1 MESGGILC
9 PKCDYVM
16 ATKSNFC
23 SNCGFKL
30 SQSPHKKPEEQK
42 RIAVSNFPRQFMV
55 FKVPMSPYKEDWG
68 KEWPCRMPAD
78 RDRILDFRNDETG
91 HEFCICNSVEDHNHD
106 IKVKGYIGDV
116 VMLLDPYELTKD
128 YNRYYRVVVFKPG
141 LYGIFKTAPIP
152 FIAYLKGED
161 LCNGDKLQM
170 IQDYPPIVH
179 DLFKREQMIHDWD
192 IELREIK
199 KQAKADMG
207 DSYGGFTTPYVDK
220 CLELFKIKFNNRY
233 AGDTAKM
240 WNAYSSGFL
249 TNSREDKS
257 GRHELDKI
265 LVSM

>member
-1 MESGGILC
+1 MATAGILC
-9 PKCDYVM
+9 SPCGHMM
-16 ATKSNFC
+16 APEEKFC
-23 SNCGFKL
+23 SNCGLAK
-30 SQSPHKKPEEQK
+30 SKIPKKKQTMS
-42 RIAVSNFPRQFMV
+42 SNFPRQFMM

-68 KEWPCRMPAD
+68 EEWPCSMPAD
-78 RDRILDFRNDETG
+78 RDRILDFRKDETG
-91 HEFCICNSVEDHNHD
+91 HQFCICNSVQDRNHD

-116 VMLLDPYELTKD
+116 VMLLDPYELSKD

-141 LYGIFKTAPIP
+141 LYGIFKTPPIP

-179 DLFKREQMIHDWD
+179 DLFKREKMIHGWD

-199 KQAKADMG
+199 KQAKAEMG
-207 DSYGGFTTPYVDK
+207 DSFKGFTTPYVDT
-220 CLELFKIKFNNRY
+220 CLEIFNTRFNNRY

-249 TNSREDKS
+249 TNSREDES
-257 GRHELDKI
+257 GRHALDKI
-265 LVSM
+265 LKKMEM

>member
-1 MESGGILC
+1 MATAGILC
-9 PKCDYVM
+9 SPCGHMM
-16 ATKSNFC
+16 APEAKFC
-23 SNCGFKL
+23 SNCGKPRY
-30 SQSPHKKPEEQK
+30 QAPQKKQTMS
-42 RIAVSNFPRQFMV
+42 SNFPRKFMM
-55 FKVPMSPYKEDWG
+55 FKVPMSPYKEDRG
-68 KEWPCRMPAD
+68 KEWSCSMPSD
-78 RDRILDFRNDETG
+78 RDRILDFRKDETG
-91 HEFCICNSVEDHNHD
+91 HEFCIYINPDYKHHD

-179 DLFKREQMIHDWD
+179 DLIKREKMIHEWD
-192 IELREIK
+192 IELRDIK

-207 DSYGGFTTPYVDK
+207 DSYEGFTTPYVDK
-220 CLELFKIKFNNRY
+220 CLELFNTRFNNRY

-249 TNSREDKS
+249 TNSREDES
-257 GRHELDKI
+257 GRHALDKI
-265 LVSM
+265 LKKMEM